1 MNKDMNNPANTDL
14 TATLT
19 AATAGDQKAADQ
31 LMPVVYAELRRL
43 AGIYLSRE
51 RGDHTLQPTALVHE
65 AYLRLVDQT
74 RVVWKNRAHFMGVAA
89 QAMRRILVDHARKRA
104 AMKRAG
110 DMQKVTLDTALTI
123 GKDAVQPDLIALD
136 MALDRLAVEHPE
148 KAQVVVM
155 RFFGGLKEADIA
167 EVLNISS
174 RTVTRYW
181 KYASAWL
188 ARDLSTES

>member
-1 MNKDMNNPANTDL
+1 MNKDMNNHANTDL

-19 AATAGDQKAADQ
+19 AATAGDQQAADQ

-43 AGIYLSRE
+43 ASIYLSRE

-74 RVVWKNRAHFMGVAA
+74 RVVWQNRAHFMGVAA
-89 QAMRRILVDHARKRA
+89 QAMRRILVDHARRRA
-104 AMKRAG
+104 SMKRAG
-110 DMQKVTLDTALTI
+110 DLQKVTLETALAI

-136 MALDRLAVEHPE
+136 MALDRLALEHPE

-155 RFFGGLKEADIA
+155 RFFGGLKEAEIA
-167 EVLNISS
+167 EVLNVSS

-181 KYASAWL
+181 KYALAWL
-188 ARDLSTES
+188 ARDLSSES

>member
-1 MNKDMNNPANTDL
+1 MNMDMNNHANTDL

-31 LMPVVYAELRRL
+31 LMPVVYGELRRL

-74 RVVWKNRAHFMGVAA
+74 RVVWQNRAHFMGVAA
-89 QAMRRILVDHARKRA
+89 QAMRRILVDHARRRA

-110 DMQKVTLDTALTI
+110 DLKKVTLDTALAI

-136 MALDRLAVEHPE
+136 MALDRLALEHPE

-155 RFFGGLKEADIA
+155 RFFGGLKEAEIA
-167 EVLNISS
+167 EVLNVSS

-181 KYASAWL
+181 KYALAWL
-188 ARDLSTES
+188 SRDLSSES

>member
-1 MNKDMNNPANTDL
+1 MNKDMNHPANTDL
-14 TATLT
+14 TATLS
-19 AATAGDQKAADQ
+19 AATAGDPKAADR
-31 LMPVVYAELRRL
+31 LMPVVYAELRGL
-43 AGIYLSRE
+43 AGFYLSRE

-74 RVVWKNRAHFMGVAA
+74 RVVWQNRAHFMSVAA

-110 DMQKVTLDTALTI
+110 DRQKVTLDTALPI
-123 GKDAVQPDLIALD
+123 GDDAVQPDLIALD
-136 MALDRLAVEHPE
+136 MALDRLALEHPE

-155 RFFGGLKEADIA
+155 RFFGGLKEAEIA
-167 EVLNISS
+167 EVLNVSS

-188 ARDLSTES
+188 ARDLSPDS

>member
-1 MNKDMNNPANTDL
+1 MNKDMNNPPNTDL
-14 TATLT
+14 TATLS
-19 AATAGDQKAADQ
+19 AATAGDPIAADR

-43 AGIYLSRE
+43 AGFYLSQE

-74 RVVWKNRAHFMGVAA
+74 RVVWQNRAHFMSVAA

-110 DMQKVTLDTALTI
+110 DMQKVTLDTALAI
-123 GKDAVQPDLIALD
+123 GDDAVQPDLIALD
-136 MALDRLAVEHPE
+136 MALDRLALEHPE
-148 KAQVVVM
+148 KAQVVVL
-155 RFFGGLKEADIA
+155 RFFGGLKEAEIA
-167 EVLNISS
+167 EVLNVSS

-188 ARDLSTES
+188 SRDLSSDS

>member
-1 MNKDMNNPANTDL
+1 MNMDMNNPANTDL

-31 LMPVVYAELRRL
+31 LIPVVYAELRRL
-43 AGIYLSRE
+43 AAIYLSRE

-74 RVVWKNRAHFMGVAA
+74 RVVWQNRAHFMGVAA
-89 QAMRRILVDHARKRA
+89 QAMRRILVDHARRRA
-104 AMKRAG
+104 AMKRVG
-110 DMQKVTLDTALTI
+110 DLQKVTLDTALAI

-136 MALDRLAVEHPE
+136 MALDRLALEHPE

-155 RFFGGLKEADIA
+155 RFFGGLKEAEIA
-167 EVLNISS
+167 EVLNVST

-181 KYASAWL
+181 KYALAWL
-188 ARDLSTES
+188 SRDLSSES

>member
-1 MNKDMNNPANTDL
+1 MEKDKNSPANIDM
-14 TATLT
+14 TATLS
-19 AATAGDQKAADQ
+19 AATAGDSIAADQ
-31 LMPVVYAELRRL
+31 LMPVVYSELRRL
-43 AGIYLSRE
+43 AGVYLSRE

-74 RVVWKNRAHFMGVAA
+74 RVVWQNRAHFMGVAA

-104 AMKRAG
+104 ALKRAG
-110 DMQKVTLDTALTI
+110 DVQKITLDTSLAMGEET
-123 GKDAVQPDLIALD
+123 VQPDLIALD
-136 MALDRLAVEHPE
+136 MALDRLAREHPE

-155 RFFGGLKEADIA
+155 RFFGGLKEAEIA
-167 EVLNISS
+167 AVLDVST

-188 ARDLSTES
+188 SRDLPANS

>member
-74 RVVWKNRAHFMGVAA
+74 QVVWKNRAHFMGVAA

-136 MALDRLAVEHPE
+136 MALDRLAVEHPK

-167 EVLNISS
+167 EVLDISS

-188 ARDLSTES
+188 SRDLSANS

>member
-1 MNKDMNNPANTDL
+1 MNMDMDNPANTDL

-31 LMPVVYAELRRL
+31 LIPVVYAELRRL
-43 AGIYLSRE
+43 AAIYLSRE

-74 RVVWKNRAHFMGVAA
+74 RVIWQNRAHFMGVAA
-89 QAMRRILVDHARKRA
+89 QAMRRILVDHARRRA
-104 AMKRAG
+104 AMKRVG
-110 DMQKVTLDTALTI
+110 DLQKVTLDTALAI

-136 MALDRLAVEHPE
+136 MALDRLALEHPE

-155 RFFGGLKEADIA
+155 RFFGGLKEAEIA
-167 EVLNISS
+167 EVLNVST

-181 KYASAWL
+181 KYALAWL
-188 ARDLSTES
+188 SRDLSSES